1 MTTNINRGSIVLLV
15 LLQLQLLLIMM
26 IIEIMIISGIVQF
39 VVVVEILYI
48 SLKVAVDA
56 FQPEASIF

>member
-1 MTTNINRGSIVLLV
+1 MITNINRGSIVLLV
-15 LLQLQLLLIMM
+15 LLQLQLLLMMM

-48 SLKVAVDA
+48 SLK
-56 FQPEASIF
+56 